1 MNSLRPERADDED
14 KPRCGA
20 QKRQGAPGETCTFV
34 AGWGTDHVGTGRC
47 RLHGGNTRNQR
58 TAARTQQAEQE
69 ARALLAELEVPA
81 VDNPF
86 TALARLAG
94 QIVAWQ
100 ETMAGIVNR
109 LGERLRYESAVGT
122 EQLRAEIALYERAM
136 DRSAQV
142 LGMIARLNIEDRM
155 ARVSERQAEIVVSA
169 IEAALASAGVTGREA
184 DAARKV
190 AARHLRAV

>member
-1 MNSLRPERADDED
+1 LSSLRPERADGD

-20 QKRQGAPGETCTFV
+20 QKRQGAPGELCTFV

-58 TAARTQQAEQE
+58 AAAHAQQAEQQ
-69 ARALLAELEVPA
+69 ARALLADLEVP
-81 VDNPF
+81 VIDNPF
-86 TALARLAG
+86 TALSKLAG
-94 QIVAWQ
+94 QVVAWH
-100 ETMAGIVNR
+100 ETIAGIVNQ
-109 LGERLRYESAVGT
+109 LGDRIRYEGAAGN
-122 EQLRAEIALYERAM
+122 EQLRAEIVLYERAM
-136 DRSAQV
+136 DRCASV

-169 IEAALASAGVTGREA
+169 IEAALASAGVTGRQA
-184 DAARKV
+184 DEARKV